1 MPFIFLAFNYFDL
14 RPNALF
20 LLGDLPRYEDS
31 ENILNIF
38 NFGTWVS
45 NVGYMVLAYFIKGI
59 SDMKII
65 KLLIYSCISLLT
77 ISYAQTIYWI

>member
-1 MPFIFLAFNYFDL
+1 MNLSINLSINFSSKKSIFLLLVSGKILLLPFLFFAFNYFDL

-31 ENILNIF
+31 VNILNLF

-45 NVGYMVLAYFIKGI
+45 NVGFMIIAFFIKI
-59 SDMKII
+59 
-65 KLLIYSCISLLT
+65 
-77 ISYAQTIYWI
+77 